1 MNTNRNFAVT
11 VAISVAA
18 VLIIIIV
25 PTWYEYHLAREV
37 GKDFNNAWIKP
48 MQAMAYQSS
57 EQIRQQQ
64 IQREIIEQQR
74 LAQIAAVQYQAQIT
88 AANKRS
94 FEQNYRKP
102 AGCENPIDMNAMIEC
117 SNHYMREK
125 KKFNVANGN
134 Q

>member
-1 MNTNRNFAVT
+1 MNTNKNFAII
-11 VAISVAA
+11 VAIIVAA

-37 GKDFNNAWIKP
+37 GTDFNNAFIKP
-48 MQAMAYQSS
+48 IQKMANQSS

-64 IQREIIEQQR
+64 IQRESIEQQR
-74 LAQIAAVQYQAQIT
+74 LAQIAAMQYQAQIT

-102 AGCENPIDMNAMIEC
+102 AGCDNPKDMGAMIEC

-125 KKFNVANGN
+125 KKFNAANGY